1 MGRGQVSIKFK
12 IQTLKFFSDFSV
24 IKIFIVTLTVLQIVS
39 QIYKI
44 DVISNQVFSLLG
56 PLL

>member
-1 MGRGQVSIKFK
+1 VSIKFK
-12 IQTLKFFSDFSV
+12 IQTLKLFSDFSV

-39 QIYKI
+39 HKYKI
-44 DVISNQVFSLLG
+44 DVISDQVFSLLG